1 MLGNSKYLLTNHTED
16 FMRVLLS
23 KSKGR
28 DLSRLEVLDY
38 ITILESDEAYV
49 VIKEALTR
57 LLDAKKPTI
66 FIMGVPTISYFV
78 YSSVNEPSPIIINC
92 RTSYK
97 DVEAYLSN
105 STEEECNHIKAL
117 IMELKLRK
125 DWSHNE

>member
-1 MLGNSKYLLTNHTED
+1 MLGNSKYLLANHTED

-78 YSSVNEPSPIIINC
+78 YSSVHEPSPIIINC

>member
-1 MLGNSKYLLTNHTED
+1 MLGNSKYLLANHTED

-28 DLSRLEVLDY
+28 DLSRLEVLEY

-57 LLDAKKPTI
+57 ILDAKKPTI

-78 YSSVNEPSPIIINC
+78 YSSVHEHSPIIINC

-105 STEEECNHIKAL
+105 STEEERNHIKAL